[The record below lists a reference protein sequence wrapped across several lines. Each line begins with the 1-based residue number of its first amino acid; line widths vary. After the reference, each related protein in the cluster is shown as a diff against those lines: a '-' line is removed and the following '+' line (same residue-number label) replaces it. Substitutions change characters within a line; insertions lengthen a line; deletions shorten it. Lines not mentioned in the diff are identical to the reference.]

1 MRILVA
7 DNTGLVK
14 DIQVED
20 QKIAGSFGKQ
30 EKGMPIKNLV
40 RIGEVN
46 CFINAKIYSLEL
58 LCFFS

>member
-20 QKIAGSFGKQ
+20 EKISQTFGKQ
-30 EKGMPIKNLV
+30 DEGMPINNLI
-40 RIGEVN
+40 RIGEVYQN
-46 CFINAKIYSLEL
+46 
-58 LCFFS
+58 FFNGDLTQ